1 MKFESLPKRCYMC
14 SKPFSQDN
22 KPIPVIGGKCTPGYI
37 CKTCYTHI
45 FKKEELKQFQ
55 EIKKG
60 ESKQELNKKEGDNN

>member
-45 FKKEELKQFQ
+45 FKKKEELKQF
-55 EIKKG
+55 
-60 ESKQELNKKEGDNN
+60 KKEGVNN